1 MGSKTEMTR
10 KEFLTL
16 TFTLVTSTAAM
27 GACSSDNNAAGTGT
41 GGATGHGGTTGGG
54 GNGGAAGTSA
64 GGAAGTSAGGT
75 TGTAGTTGTGGGA
88 AGAAACSDP
97 LPETMVA
104 DSTGHSHTVMIAAS
118 KLSATTAQ
126 TFDTSIAEPGTAGAH
141 MHMVTLEPAQL
152 ATLKGGTSVT
162 VMSTIVMS
170 HGHMFTISCH

>member
-16 TFTLVTSTAAM
+16 TFTLVTSTAAI

-41 GGATGHGGTTGGG
+41 GGHGGTTGVG
-54 GNGGAAGTSA
+54 GNGGATGAGGN

-88 AGAAACSDP
+88 AGAAACTDP
-97 LPETMVA
+97 LSETMVA
-104 DSTGHSHTVMIAAS
+104 DSTGHSHSVMVAAS

-152 ATLKGGTSVT
+152 ATLKGGSSVT

-170 HGHMFTISCH
+170 HGHMFMISCH